1 MKMFINFKGKQM
13 KEKKSSTLYSTIL
26 IPIIAGLLAAIAH
39 RLFNQ

>member
-13 KEKKSSTLYSTIL
+13 KEKKSTTLYSTI